1 MSNED
6 VNKDSTDQVGGVV
19 SSETTEINLDDGFDS
34 GGLFPTVE
42 LSPES
47 SSEPA
52 LKAETDKD
60 GQPVDKDDDS
70 RENKRIRELN
80 DRVKASEEKTAKLE
94 ADANKRARVQ
104 PKPQDQKPDFK
115 VIEDMKADE
124 VREWQEDD
132 PAGFA
137 ANERKRSNWENSQQN
152 AADNQE
158 AAMQATYASH
168 AKTHKSFSPMWDSGE
183 IQDYMNQH
191 PGHNAI
197 SAHMMLTST
206 KRTQKTVDE
215 AVESALKKERET
227 VDKDRRTRG
236 GIGGLGA
243 GPAKSGALPTNDAA
257 MKDSRKFGGTTS
269 VLLQR
274 HQARV
279 RSGQA

>member
-1 MSNED
+1 
-6 VNKDSTDQVGGVV
+6 
-19 SSETTEINLDDGFDS
+19 
-34 GGLFPTVE
+34 
-42 LSPES
+42 
-47 SSEPA
+47 
-52 LKAETDKD
+52 
-60 GQPVDKDDDS
+60 VDKDDDS

-115 VIEDMKADE
+115 VIEDMKADD

-137 ANERKRSNWENSQQN
+137 TNERMRSSWESSQQN

-158 AAMQATYASH
+158 AAMQATYTSH
-168 AKTHKSFSPMWDSGE
+168 AKTHKSFTPMWDSGE
-183 IQDYMNQH
+183 IQEYMNQH

-197 SAHMMLTST
+197 SAHLEMTTPERT
-206 KRTQKTVDE
+206 KK
-215 AVESALKKERET
+215 AVEAALKKERED
-227 VDKDRRTRG
+227 VGKDRRTRG

-243 GPAKSGALPTNDAA
+243 SPAKSGGLPTNDAA
-257 MKDSRKFGGTTS
+257 MKDSRKFGGTSS

-274 HQARV
+274 HMARV
-279 RSGQA
+279 KSGHG